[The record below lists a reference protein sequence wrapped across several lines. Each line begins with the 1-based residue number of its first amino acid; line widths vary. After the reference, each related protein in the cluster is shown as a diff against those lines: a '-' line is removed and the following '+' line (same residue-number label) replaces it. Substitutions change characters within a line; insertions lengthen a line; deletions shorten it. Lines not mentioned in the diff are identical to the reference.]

1 VDVIKAEQTGFVFN
15 DVKDALLQIN
25 TLLDDDVLGEMISKA
40 GRLHSAKQYSVE
52 RYAREI
58 NSLIKD

>member
-1 VDVIKAEQTGFVFN
+1 VE
-15 DVKDALLQIN
+15 DALLQIY

-40 GRLHSAKQYSVE
+40 GRLHSAKHYSVE

-58 NSLIKD
+58 NSLIVD